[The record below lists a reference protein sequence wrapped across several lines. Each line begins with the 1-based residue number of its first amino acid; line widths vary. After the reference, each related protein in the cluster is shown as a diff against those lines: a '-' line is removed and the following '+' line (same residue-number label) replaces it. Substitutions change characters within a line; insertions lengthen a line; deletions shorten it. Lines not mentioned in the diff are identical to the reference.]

1 MSSLTKLQA
10 LKCYSYSYWI
20 IEIPIKRFFFF
31 PTTLKRLTLAG
42 EFCFHWK
49 YISTLVML
57 PNHEELKLKGHAVV
71 GQAWRLSDEEQ
82 FQSLKQL
89 LSNELDFRM
98 WEASSD
104 SFPNLKRLA
113 LKNCRY
119 LKEISTDFAEI
130 CTLESIELH
139 DCSSPAEHSARK
151 IKNEQEEMGNN
162 SVNVYIH
169 RTRKIEFY

>member
-113 LKNCRY
+113 LKNC
-119 LKEISTDFAEI
+119 
-130 CTLESIELH
+130 
-139 DCSSPAEHSARK
+139 SSPAEHSARK